1 MREKKVVPIVFSS
14 DFVFDGKKG
23 NYSEK
28 SKANPILV
36 YGQQKKMLEK
46 YIIKKSLPVLIFRL
60 AKVYGSKKN
69 DKTLITNHLKEF
81 KKNGIVK
88 VANDQ
93 YFSPIYVD
101 DVVNVIDKAATKNL
115 KGLYNLSGSQRVNRY
130 EILKKIKYIFK
141 LNNKLI
147 PCSIDDFK
155 MEEKRPKDVSLSN
168 SVLKKKLGYNFKKI
182 DLVIKKIKSQINH

>member
-1 MREKKVVPIVFSS
+1 MAE
-14 DFVFDGKKG
+14 
-23 NYSEK
+23 
-28 SKANPILV
+28 
-36 YGQQKKMLEK
+36 
-46 YIIKKSLPVLIFRL
+46 
-60 AKVYGSKKN
+60 
-69 DKTLITNHLKEF
+69 
-81 KKNGIVK
+81 
-88 VANDQ
+88 
-93 YFSPIYVD
+93 
-101 DVVNVIDKAATKNL
+101 ATKKNL